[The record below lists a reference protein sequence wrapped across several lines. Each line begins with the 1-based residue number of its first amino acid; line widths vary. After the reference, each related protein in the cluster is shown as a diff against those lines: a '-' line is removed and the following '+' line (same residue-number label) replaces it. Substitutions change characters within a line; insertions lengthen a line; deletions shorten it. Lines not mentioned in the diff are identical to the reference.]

1 MLAGLALCV
10 VLILAV
16 PVSVWISAQWLTVSS
31 WKVELGLDGGS
42 VRLAVVG
49 DLHDRQFGTDNETLV
64 EQIRRQK
71 PDLILLDGDMLNA
84 DSPSDQVPVTLIEQ
98 LVSVAPVYY
107 ALGNHEIAYM
117 DRGHGE
123 LITNLEEAGAVVLE
137 QSYADL
143 EINGVDLRLGGM
155 YEYAF
160 GLNGNND
167 AAAAPDDVKAFLTE
181 FQDTHRTKVMMAH
194 RPDSFIFGDASQV
207 WDIDLVVSAH
217 LHGGQVVLPFLG
229 GVYGGDQ
236 GWFPKYV
243 HGLYPCGDMQLFVT
257 SGLGTSRETLPRWN
271 NRPEIAV
278 LELS

>member
-1 MLAGLALCV
+1 
-10 VLILAV
+10 
-16 PVSVWISAQWLTVSS
+16 
-31 WKVELGLDGGS
+31 
-42 VRLAVVG
+42 
-49 DLHDRQFGTDNETLV
+49 
-64 EQIRRQK
+64 
-71 PDLILLDGDMLNA
+71 MLNA

-167 AAAAPDDVKAFLTE
+167 AAAAPDDVEAFLTE

-194 RPDSFIFGDASQV
+194 RPIVLSLAMPPRCGTLIWWSAPISMEARWSCPFWGAYTGEIRDGSPSTCMACIPAAICSYLSPAGWEPAGKPCRDGIIVRRLLFWSCHRQLALAFV
-207 WDIDLVVSAH
+207 RNYDIIH
-217 LHGGQVVLPFLG
+217 L
-229 GVYGGDQ
+229 
-236 GWFPKYV
+236 
-243 HGLYPCGDMQLFVT
+243 
-257 SGLGTSRETLPRWN
+257 
-271 NRPEIAV
+271 
-278 LELS
+278 